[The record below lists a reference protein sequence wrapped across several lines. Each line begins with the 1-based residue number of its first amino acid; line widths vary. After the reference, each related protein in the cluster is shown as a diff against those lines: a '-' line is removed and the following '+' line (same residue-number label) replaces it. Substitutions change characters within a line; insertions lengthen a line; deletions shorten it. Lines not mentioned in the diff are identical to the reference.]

1 MLLNYYGRVES
12 YMPINIYSML
22 NRAAAQ
28 TSDIFSL
35 FIIALAIAAAA
46 WVIICKKPPRGG
58 L

>member
-1 MLLNYYGRVES
+1 MT
-12 YMPINIYSML
+12 IHIYSIL
-22 NRAAAQ
+22 NEAAAQ
-28 TSDIFSL
+28 TSDVFSL